1 MWDIWYDKGMEG
13 KRIAIQSG
21 CRVEIEL
28 VDRQGETEKRILT
41 LVPTDKADFKSG
53 LLDEDAPLG
62 RILQGHFAGQTIPYR
77 QGDLKEVRILSV
89 EPPTGPASDEAAR
102 QRRADV
108 KNAEA
113 QSEATSQ
120 MIFAS
125 ARGSKWGDYDVDI
138 EKLFE
143 EEKKKSDKE
152 EDESK

>member
-1 MWDIWYDKGMEG
+1 MDGN
-13 KRIAIQSG
+13 RLPIQSG
-21 CRVEIEL
+21 CRVAIEL
-28 VDRQGETEKRILT
+28 VDRHGETEQRTLT

-53 LLDEDAPLG
+53 LLDEAAPLG
-62 RILQGHFAGQTIPYR
+62 RTLLGHFAGQTLPYR
-77 QGDLKEVRILSV
+77 QGDLKEIRILSV
-89 EPPTGPASDEAAR
+89 EPAAGPASDEAAR
-102 QRRADV
+102 KRRADV

-113 QSEATSQ
+113 HSEATSQ

-125 ARGSKWGDYDVDI
+125 ARGSKWGEYDVDI